1 MDTPEKHTH
10 FQFLKR
16 ALQAL
21 TAAPSPQPA
30 LFPEAVATPDELAL
44 DYDNWASVV
53 RGNYEHDLSE
63 LQRRSLAAIDRRF
76 SELSDGSL
84 EMWTGDAL
92 AHDAAW
98 ADVRRLGAEALE
110 AFGWTVEGPE
120 IVNSLDPLPAEPLK

>member
-16 ALQAL
+16 ALHAL
-21 TAAPSPQPA
+21 TVEPSPQPA
-30 LFPEAVATPDELAL
+30 LFPESIATPNELAL

-63 LQRRSLAAIDRRF
+63 LQRQSLAAIDKRL

-98 ADVRRLGAEALE
+98 ADVRRLAAEALE
-110 AFGWTVEGPE
+110 AFGWTVE
-120 IVNSLDPLPAEPLK
+120 EPGDRQLSRPVAS

>member
-10 FQFLKR
+10 FKSLKR

-21 TAAPSPQPA
+21 TAAPSPQPD
-30 LFPEAVATPDELAL
+30 LFPESVATPNQLAL

-63 LQRRSLAAIDRRF
+63 LQRQSLTAIDKRL

-98 ADVRRLGAEALE
+98 AEVRRLAAQALA
-110 AFGWTVEGPE
+110 AFDSVEEG
-120 IVNSLDPLPAEPLK
+120 LPAEPLR